1 MKQACIICLS
11 KRLELVRALIYDHI
25 LLLLVKKEPDA
36 DDTAQVLLAHLV
48 EVRLGAV
55 ELLLALLFQHLE
67 VEAEEALHARRVLNL
82 QILHVREQC
91 VQVLD

>member
-1 MKQACIICLS
+1 M
-11 KRLELVRALIYDHI
+11 ELIRALIYDHL
-25 LLLLVKKEPDA
+25 LLLLVEKEPNA

-55 ELLLALLFQHLE
+55 ELLLALLFEHLE
-67 VEAEEALHARRVLNL
+67 VEAEEALHARRILKL
-82 QILHVREQC
+82 QIMHVREQC